1 MKAFLEGM
9 KDELAAVFIV
19 SRVTLADMAQAG
31 ADAVD
36 GETVKT
42 LVAPAAGEKCE
53 RCWIYTDDIGSDT
66 AHPTLCKRCAGVVS
80 DIEK

>member
-1 MKAFLEGM
+1 M

-19 SRVTLADMAQAG
+19 SRVTLAGYG
-31 ADAVD
+31 AVGRGDAVD
-36 GETVKT
+36 GETVKSW
-42 LVAPAAGEKCE
+42 LHRRRARSE